1 MIDIHHTPSWY
12 CYYCCMTT
20 SKQSVKCRSTK
31 YPKVSCWSSSP
42 VGVLSTPASNGC
54 WTTNFPRLALTNPW
68 ILPTLRW
75 CSTMPAV
82 EPLYHPLIELKKGP
96 QGRTKLRKGPTG
108 PTAVVFYSYTWS
120 SAPKIADLPMVHFFL
135 WAIWCY
141 DYLKMWYPW
150 YPKTPLFPLSDGNR
164 LPLISEKPILPN
176 RHVTDLHFMVV

>member
-54 WTTNFPRLALTNPW
+54 RTTNFPRLALTNPW

-120 SAPKIADLPMVHFFL
+120 STPKIADLPMVLFFCEL
-135 WAIWCY
+135 FDAMTTWRCGTRGTPKLHCSRYLMAIDC
-141 DYLKMWYPW
+141 PW
-150 YPKTPLFPLSDGNR
+150 FRRNR
-164 LPLISEKPILPN
+164 SCQI
-176 RHVTDLHFMVV
+176 DM

>member
-108 PTAVVFYSYTWS
+108 PTAVVFLQLYVIFSAKNSRPSYGTFFFVSYLMLW
-120 SAPKIADLPMVHFFL
+120 LPEDVVPVVPQNSTVP
-135 WAIWCY
+135 AIW
-141 DYLKMWYPW
+141 WQ
-150 YPKTPLFPLSDGNR
+150 
-164 LPLISEKPILPN
+164 
-176 RHVTDLHFMVV
+176 